1 MPVICNLP
9 RGLSSI
15 NTRGLNP
22 NMYLEG
28 VKRFAW
34 AQDGEQLALPCHDGT
49 IHVWYVKNDTSRLLK
64 GHTSIASSVAWH
76 PGGRKLASASDD
88 LTVRIWDVMTGNEDR
103 PPLLGHDRYI
113 TSVAWS
119 AKQQLAS
126 CSDDGTVRLWEWEA
140 SGDHK
145 TVISHR
151 DRVLAISWSPGG
163 DVLASASWDQQV
175 GFWDSRTGE
184 VQKKRGHDA
193 RVFSVA
199 WSPAG
204 SLIASGDQAGNV
216 VLWDNNGRIVDRFHA
231 HDSAILSLSFSS
243 DSRHLASRDQQIAKI
258 WRFSE
263 AVTTPHEIAAVV
275 CRGTPPYATVAFSP
289 RSQSDR
295 LAFSIG
301 ESDEEVLV
309 LEAEY
314 MAMLDRRVFIVH
326 GRDPDAFNA
335 LKAFLLENGLTPVS
349 LQEQPDNRLS
359 FVMAK
364 FEQYSDVA
372 FAVVLLTPDDVGSL
386 ASEKVD
392 ISDRARQN
400 VILELGYFIG
410 RLGYEKVCL
419 IQKGQVEFPS
429 DLSGVLYLQM
439 DASSTWKATL
449 RERLQR
455 SGLVLGKDIRMDTRT
470 FAAFN
475 S

>member
-1 MPVICNLP
+1 MDRLF
-9 RGLSSI
+9 RGI
-15 NTRGLNP
+15 G
-22 NMYLEG
+22 
-28 VKRFAW
+28 
-34 AQDGEQLALPCHDGT
+34 QCDH
-49 IHVWYVKNDTSRLLK
+49 I
-64 GHTSIASSVAWH
+64 
-76 PGGRKLASASDD
+76 
-88 LTVRIWDVMTGNEDR
+88 
-103 PPLLGHDRYI
+103 
-113 TSVAWS
+113 
-119 AKQQLAS
+119 AS
-126 CSDDGTVRLWEWEA
+126 CSDDGTVRLWEWEG

-204 SLIASGDQAGNV
+204 TLIASGDQVGNV
-216 VLWDNNGRIVDRFHA
+216 VLWDNNGRIVNRFRA
-231 HDSAILSLSFSS
+231 HDSAVLSLSFSS
-243 DSRHLASRDQQIAKI
+243 DSRHLASRDQQVAKI

-314 MAMLDRRVFIVH
+314 MAMLNRRVFIVH

-359 FVMAK
+359 FVMEK

-372 FAVVLLTPDDVGSL
+372 FAVVLLTPDDVGGIAPNSRL
-386 ASEKVD
+386 SRVAQNAEDVSNHKAD
-392 ISDRARQN
+392 TSDRARQN

-410 RLGYEKVCL
+410 RLGYEKVMPHT
-419 IQKGQVEFPS
+419 ERPS
-429 DLSGVLYLQM
+429 RVSVRSFRGVI
-439 DASSTWKATL
+439 SSDGCFGHMESHLK
-449 RERLQR
+449 
-455 SGLVLGKDIRMDTRT
+455 RT
-470 FAAFN
+470 APTFRACVG
-475 S
+475 